1 MTSLGSVFASEK
13 RLADYFVVCGL
24 DLESGL
30 EPDALSGD
38 HLHFTPLD
46 RCYKGKVLAHYP
58 ENVPWNPFD
67 PSAIGMLCLPHGLSF
82 RTQKHVR
89 EPFFHPFV
97 VTREDGSRTY
107 GQALT
112 FYEEVTDR
120 QICSAMQTLQAM
132 HLTELSSSGNKA
144 PLARTA
150 AIKTEAPV
158 SRSLPRSFRL
168 MTTSRSSDSTA
179 GALYDITKDTL
190 YVSKALCL
198 VTPMPLVSACRTILH
213 KLLALVQ
220 ARDSPPLPLECYVY
234 NLLYE
239 LPLPPPGRSLRL
251 SYLYQDHVCQRPGTS
266 ELPFFDYSFRELFA
280 ILGLEN
286 CIQLFTS
293 VLFENQIL
301 LCSEDYHRLMLVAEC
316 VTCLLM
322 PFQWQHVYVPIL
334 PHSLHHFLDAPVPF
348 LMGLKH
354 VCGGE
359 EADAICP
366 GEANLCLVDIDGC
379 SVQVPEDL
387 PSFPN
392 KQELLAE
399 LQDLLVQ
406 FGVRTPGGAP
416 SLLTASTQN
425 VVTSATLGRNLNDR
439 PFPRRKH
446 SWSLESG
453 DSGVSSTD
461 SSARSSYTSLGNPSP
476 LLQHS
481 EAFQRITAVA
491 KRAGVMNSLEDLRR
505 PRCQDNSEGKL
516 SLLRQQQHQ
525 QHTPSTAADRHP
537 QLEELRLNNAV
548 REIFFNRFLHMF
560 RSYDHFVIQPNQKDM
575 EQWLASR
582 DTVHNFDKTTF
593 LSDQPEPHLPFLSRF
608 IETQMFASFIDSK
621 ILSLWEEPDPC
632 LKIFDNRIKLL
643 RNNSSEPIIN
653 RYERCTMY
661 KETELSIESR
671 LSAPDLVAPVPKIID
686 PTVDL
691 PGRRNHRP
699 GVFPTLESAV
709 LNREPAQSKVK
720 KRPHAQ
726 FRRKDRSIQQ
736 AEHLKLTAEQRESA
750 CVGSKSKHAELWQ
763 VVIVMF
769 LMKYI
774 NEARAKHMKQPK
786 FSDTASAAVIAQ
798 TNWKF
803 VEALLMECK
812 TRTKRMLVEKMGV
825 EAVELGHAEA
835 SITGLEENT
844 LLASFCDLLERIWS
858 HGLQAK
864 QGKSALWSH
873 LLNYLEVE
881 ECRSSGKPIDRNF
894 LTPAL
899 AWCVLRRRIDYLS
912 NLVPDE
918 MPASRGREA
927 KERSRRVRTPD
938 LPGLKPLPVS
948 LLLDVKTVQAMT
960 EVKTDIGYARAWVR
974 LALEK
979 KLLSK
984 HLKKLLSNQE
994 LVRSSYKRYAFLRC
1008 EDEKEQ
1014 FLYYLLTLNAV
1025 DYKCFTNTYTATVC
1039 VSNGFFALNPS
1050 ALPSSSFPSLPW
1062 LPHPEMPYRV
1072 VVFPSRKLSASTT
1085 SANAWVSVSGT
1096 MGTTGIIPVPKQS
1109 LEFVCHHKN
1118 LGLLTTLRIGHD
1130 NTGLSPKWMIEHC
1143 LVRND
1148 VTGHTYKFPCGR
1160 WLGRGIDDGSTERL
1174 LVAELVPADVDNE
1187 ELMEACRTP
1196 PRCRSPS
1203 VPRRPSEPRLTIPE
1217 IQQLLGDAVNNI
1229 VKYFYKSERER
1240 GNLTILLCGELGLVY
1255 CLEQVFL
1262 YGFKDTRFFRHVYL
1276 WEYFVKVKEYFESAL
1291 QDNMEDERPNHVW
1304 RCYCHLANK
1313 VERASHT
1320 MGKDGK
1326 FQLFIC
1332 LAAREHFLHQMMFD
1346 LAACPVTATMY
1357 EERSFLRDPNLVV
1370 FLVQILEALSEFDIA
1385 LESSITRGVD
1395 N

>member
-58 ENVPWNPFD
+58 ENVSWNPFD
-67 PSAIGMLCLPHGLSF
+67 PSAIGMLSLPHGLSF
-82 RTQKHVR
+82 RTQKHMR

-97 VTREDGSRTY
+97 ITREDGSRTY

-144 PLARTA
+144 PLSRTA

-168 MTTSRSSDSTA
+168 MTTSRSTDSNG

-190 YVSKALCL
+190 YVSKVICL
-198 VTPMPLVSACRTILH
+198 VTPLPLVSACRTILQ
-213 KLLALVQ
+213 KLLSLVQ
-220 ARDSPPLPLECYVY
+220 GRDSPPLPLESYVY

-251 SYLYQDHVCQRPGTS
+251 SYLYQDYVCQRPGTG

-286 CIQLFTS
+286 CVQLFTS
-293 VLFENQIL
+293 VCFENQIL
-301 LCSEDYHRLMLVAEC
+301 LCSEDYYRLMLVAEC
-316 VTCLLM
+316 VTSLLL

-359 EADAICP
+359 EGDAICP

-392 KQELLAE
+392 KQELVAE
-399 LQDLLVQ
+399 LQELLTQ
-406 FGVRTPGGAP
+406 FGVRTPGGSS
-416 SLLTASTQN
+416 SLITSSSPN
-425 VVTSATLGRNLNDR
+425 VAASATLGRNLNDR

-453 DSGVSSTD
+453 DSGVSSTG
-461 SSARSSYTSLGNPSP
+461 SSARSSFTSLGTPSP

-505 PRCQDNSEGKL
+505 PRCLDNSEGKL
-516 SLLRQQQHQ
+516 SLLRQPQ
-525 QHTPSTAADRHP
+525 QHTSAAAADRHP

-575 EQWLASR
+575 EQWLSSR

-643 RNNSSEPIIN
+643 RNHSSEPIIN
-653 RYERCTMY
+653 RYERCTVY
-661 KETELSIESR
+661 KETELPIESR
-671 LSAPDLVAPVPKIID
+671 LSAPDLVAPVPKIVD

-699 GVFPTLESAV
+699 GVFPQLESGV

-720 KRPHAQ
+720 KRAHAQ

-750 CVGSKSKHAELWQ
+750 CVGTKSKHAQLWQ
-763 VVIVMF
+763 
-769 LMKYI
+769 KYM

-927 KERSRRVRTPD
+927 KERSRRVRPPD

-948 LLLDVKTVQAMT
+948 LLMDVKTVQAMT
-960 EVKTDIGYARAWVR
+960 EVKTDIGFARAWVR

-994 LVRSSYKRYAFLRC
+994 LLRSSYKRYAFLRC

-1025 DYKCFTNTYTATVC
+1025 DYKCFTNTYTAT
-1039 VSNGFFALNPS
+1039 
-1050 ALPSSSFPSLPW
+1050 
-1062 LPHPEMPYRV
+1062 EMPYRV

-1096 MGTTGIIPVPKQS
+1096 MGTTGVIPVPKQS

-1130 NTGLSPKWMIEHC
+1130 NTGLSPKWMIEHVV
-1143 LVRND
+1143 VRND

-1174 LVAELVPADVDNE
+1174 LVAELVPADIDNE

-1291 QDNMEDERPNHVW
+1291 QDNMEEDRPNHVW

-1357 EERSFLRDPNLVV
+1357 EERSFLRDANLIV

>member
-736 AEHLKLTAEQRESA
+736 AEHLKLTAEQRE
-750 CVGSKSKHAELWQ
+750 
-763 VVIVMF
+763 
-769 LMKYI
+769 KYI

-894 LTPAL
+894 LTPVPVRAQGPKSFGFPEIIL
-899 AWCVLRRRIDYLS
+899 SLKSGAISAVAKHLTNLDLS

-1025 DYKCFTNTYTATVC
+1025 DYKCFTNTYTAT
-1039 VSNGFFALNPS
+1039 
-1050 ALPSSSFPSLPW
+1050 
-1062 LPHPEMPYRV
+1062 EMPYRV

>member
-58 ENVPWNPFD
+58 ENVSWNPFD
-67 PSAIGMLCLPHGLSF
+67 PSAIGMLSLPHGLSF
-82 RTQKHVR
+82 RTQKHSR

-97 VTREDGSRTY
+97 ITREDGSRTY

-112 FYEEVTDR
+112 FYEEVIDR

-144 PLARTA
+144 PLSRTA

-168 MTTSRSSDSTA
+168 MTTS
-179 GALYDITKDTL
+179 
-190 YVSKALCL
+190 
-198 VTPMPLVSACRTILH
+198 SACRTILQ
-213 KLLALVQ
+213 KLLSLVQ
-220 ARDSPPLPLECYVY
+220 GRDSPPLPLESYVY

-251 SYLYQDHVCQRPGTS
+251 SYLYQDYVCQRPGTG

-286 CIQLFTS
+286 CVQLFTS
-293 VLFENQIL
+293 VCFENQIL
-301 LCSEDYHRLMLVAEC
+301 LCSEDYYRLMLVAEC
-316 VTCLLM
+316 VTCLLL

-359 EADAICP
+359 EADAVCP

-392 KQELLAE
+392 KQELVAE
-399 LQDLLVQ
+399 LQDLLTQ
-406 FGVRTPGGAP
+406 FGVRTPGGSS
-416 SLLTASTQN
+416 SLINSSSPN
-425 VVTSATLGRNLNDR
+425 VATSATLGRNLNDR
-439 PFPRRKH
+439 AFPRRKH

-453 DSGVSSTD
+453 DSGVSSTG
-461 SSARSSYTSLGNPSP
+461 SSARSSFTSLGTPSP

-481 EAFQRITAVA
+481 DAFQRITAVA

-516 SLLRQQQHQ
+516 SLLRQSQQHA
-525 QHTPSTAADRHP
+525 SAAAADRHP

-643 RNNSSEPIIN
+643 RNHSSEPIIN
-653 RYERCTMY
+653 RYQRCTVY
-661 KETELSIESR
+661 KETELPIESR
-671 LSAPDLVAPVPKIID
+671 LSAPDLVAPVPKIVD
-686 PTVDL
+686 PTIDL
-691 PGRRNHRP
+691 PGRRNHRQ
-699 GVFPTLESAV
+699 GVFPHLESGV

-720 KRPHAQ
+720 KRAHAQ

-736 AEHLKLTAEQRESA
+736 AEHLKLTAEQRE
-750 CVGSKSKHAELWQ
+750 
-763 VVIVMF
+763 
-769 LMKYI
+769 KYM

-912 NLVPDE
+912 NLVPDD

-927 KERSRRVRTPD
+927 KERSRRVRPPD

-948 LLLDVKTVQAMT
+948 LLMDVKTVQAMT
-960 EVKTDIGYARAWVR
+960 EVKTDIGFARAWVR

-994 LVRSSYKRYAFLRC
+994 LLRSSYKRYAFLRC

-1025 DYKCFTNTYTATVC
+1025 DYKCFTNTYTATVFIC
-1039 VSNGFFALNPS
+1039 MSDDTNGSSSALNL
-1050 ALPSSSFPSLPW
+1050 ASLLSLLWPN
-1062 LPHPEMPYRV
+1062 PEMPYRV

-1085 SANAWVSVSGT
+1085 SANAWVSISGT
-1096 MGTTGIIPVPKQS
+1096 MGTTGLIPVPKQS
-1109 LEFVCHHKN
+1109 LEFVYHHKN

-1130 NTGLSPKWMIEHC
+1130 NAGLSPKWMIEHVV
-1143 LVRND
+1143 VRND

-1160 WLGRGIDDGSTERL
+1160 WLGKGIDDGSTERL
-1174 LVAELVPADVDNE
+1174 LVAELVPADIDNE

-1229 VKYFYKSERER
+1229 VKYFYKSERE
-1240 GNLTILLCGELGLVY
+1240 
-1255 CLEQVFL
+1255 VFL

-1291 QDNMEDERPNHVW
+1291 QDNMEEERPNPVW

-1332 LAAREHFLHQMMFD
+1332 LAARWG
-1346 LAACPVTATMY
+1346 C
-1357 EERSFLRDPNLVV
+1357 NL
-1370 FLVQILEALSEFDIA
+1370 L
-1385 LESSITRGVD
+1385 
-1395 N
+1395 

>member
-1 MTSLGSVFASEK
+1 MTTLGSVFASEK

-24 DLESGL
+24 DLDSGL

-82 RTQKHVR
+82 RTQKHTR
-89 EPFFHPFV
+89 EPFFHPFII
-97 VTREDGSRTY
+97 TREDGSRTY
-107 GQALT
+107 GQTLT

-144 PLARTA
+144 ALSRTA
-150 AIKTEAPV
+150 AVKTEGPV

-168 MTTSRSSDSTA
+168 MTTSRGDSNS

-190 YVSKALCL
+190 YVSKSLCL
-198 VTPMPLVSACRTILH
+198 VTPLPLVSACRLVLH

-220 ARDSPPLPLECYVY
+220 ARDSPPLPLESYVY

-251 SYLYQDHVCQRPGTS
+251 SYLYQDHVCQRPGTG
-266 ELPFFDYSFRELFA
+266 ELPFFDYSFRQLFA
-280 ILGLEN
+280 TLGLEN

-301 LCSEDYHRLMLVAEC
+301 LCSEDYERLMLVSEC
-316 VTCLLM
+316 ITCLLM

-348 LMGLKH
+348 LMGLRH
-354 VCGGE
+354 VCGGD
-359 EADAICP
+359 DAICP

-392 KQELLAE
+392 KHELLAE
-399 LQDLLVQ
+399 LQELLTR
-406 FGVRTPGGAP
+406 FGIRTPGGTP
-416 SLLTASTQN
+416 SLVAGSSPN
-425 VVTSATLGRNLNDR
+425 VGCATLGRNLNDR
-439 PFPRRKH
+439 PFQRRKH
-446 SWSLESG
+446 SWSMESG
-453 DSGVSSTD
+453 DSGVSSTN
-461 SSARSSYTSLGNPSP
+461 SSARSSYTSLGTPPP

-491 KRAGVMNSLEDLRR
+491 KRAGVINSLEDLRH
-505 PRCQDNSEGKL
+505 PRCQDNSEGKV
-516 SLLRQQQHQ
+516 SLLRQQHQ
-525 QHTPSTAADRHP
+525 QHHHHHHQQTPPSASSADRHP
-537 QLEELRLNNAV
+537 QLEELRFNNAV
-548 REIFFNRFLHMF
+548 REVFFNRFLHMF

-575 EQWLASR
+575 EQWLSSR

-643 RNNSSEPIIN
+643 RSHSSEPIIN
-653 RYERCTMY
+653 RYERCTIY
-661 KETELSIESR
+661 KETELPIESR
-671 LSAPDLVAPVPKIID
+671 LSAPDLVAPVPKIVD

-699 GVFPTLESAV
+699 GVFPQLEAGV
-709 LNREPAQSKVK
+709 LNREPPQSKVK
-720 KRPHAQ
+720 KRAHAQ

-736 AEHLKLTAEQRESA
+736 AEHLKLTAEQRE
-750 CVGSKSKHAELWQ
+750 
-763 VVIVMF
+763 
-769 LMKYI
+769 KYM

-894 LTPAL
+894 LSPVPVRAQVPKSFGFPEIIFSLKSGAL
-899 AWCVLRRRIDYLS
+899 NAVTKHLANLDLS

-918 MPASRGREA
+918 MPATRGREA
-927 KERSRRVRTPD
+927 KERSRRVRPNPD
-938 LPGLKPLPVS
+938 LPGLKPLAVS
-948 LLLDVKTVQAMT
+948 LLLDIKTVQAMT

-994 LVRSSYKRYAFLRC
+994 LLRGSYKRYAFLRC

-1025 DYKCFTNTYTATVC
+1025 DYKCFTNTYTAT
-1039 VSNGFFALNPS
+1039 
-1050 ALPSSSFPSLPW
+1050 
-1062 LPHPEMPYRV
+1062 EMPYRV
-1072 VVFPSRKLSASTT
+1072 VVFPSRKLSGSTT

-1096 MGTTGIIPVPKQS
+1096 MGTTGVIPVPKQT
-1109 LEFVCHHKN
+1109 LEFLCHHKN

-1130 NTGLSPKWMIEHC
+1130 NTGMSPKWMIEHC

-1160 WLGRGIDDGSTERL
+1160 WLGKGIDDGSTERL
-1174 LVAELVPADVDNE
+1174 LVAELVPADIDNE

-1276 WEYFVKVKEYFESAL
+1276 WEYFVKAKEYFESAL
-1291 QDNMEDERPNHVW
+1291 QDNMEEERPNPVW

-1332 LAAREHFLHQMMFD
+1332 LAAREHFLHQMLFD
-1346 LAACPVTATMY
+1346 LAACPVTASMY
-1357 EERSFLRDPNLVV
+1357 EERSFLRDSNLVV

>member
-763 VVIVMF
+763 
-769 LMKYI
+769 KYI

-1025 DYKCFTNTYTATVC
+1025 DYKCFTNTYTAT
-1039 VSNGFFALNPS
+1039 
-1050 ALPSSSFPSLPW
+1050 
-1062 LPHPEMPYRV
+1062 EMPYRV